1 MDRIVI
7 KAQFESL
14 LPTIQ
19 AAGFKDVGAGTFKN
33 PKTGTLSV
41 IVHSPQATANSLEA
55 VSWNPIKNSPID
67 ILKGLPYVEILDQ
80 EGSFRA
86 STYTLPHRLASGYLL
101 KHKESKAF
109 AKQLQDDFKEIGE
122 PSTVLKYCPN
132 SLLHGVFFS
141 HLGDGR
147 IKLSRILSASV
158 TAHDCERVALGGA
171 SHDPIVSSG
180 THLDLGYFE
189 GSGSNKG
196 SALGIG
202 NLPYYQDAFVAKD
215 ITGLFIIDLAQIAS
229 LGLDEKSSKLLSTLA
244 EFKIAKLLAHAWR
257 IRSGCDLTLL
267 ETPPGLRNLSEL
279 ETELKALINDCKPYF
294 AEPTKTVITLTLKAP
309 SSKTKADDTE
319 GASDA
324 DD

>member
-1 MDRIVI
+1 MDRLII
-7 KAQFESL
+7 KAEFESL

-33 PKTGTLSV
+33 PKNGTLSV

-55 VSWNPIKNSPID
+55 VSWNALQNWPVEA
-67 ILKGLPYVEILDQ
+67 LAELPYVEIVDQ
-80 EGSFRA
+80 DGIFRA

-101 KHKESKAF
+101 KHKESKDF
-109 AKQLQDDFKEIGE
+109 TKQLQDDFKKLGE
-122 PSTVLKYCPN
+122 PQTVLKYCPN

-158 TAHDCERVALGGA
+158 TAHECERVAVGGA
-171 SHDPIVSSG
+171 SHDPVVSSG
-180 THLDLGYFE
+180 KQLDLNYFE

-202 NLPYYQDAFVAKD
+202 NLPYYQDAFVAKE
-215 ITGLFIIDLAQIAS
+215 IIGTFIIDLAQIKA
-229 LGLDEKSSKLLSTLA
+229 LGLDDKPSQLLKTLA
-244 EFKIAKLLAHAWR
+244 EFKVAKLLAHAWR
-257 IRSGCDLTLL
+257 IRSGCDLQIL
-267 ETPPGLRNLSEL
+267 TPPAGLRKLDEIETKLKEL
-279 ETELKALINDCKPYF
+279 IQDCQPHF
-294 AEPTKTVITLTLKAP
+294 AQPTKTTVKLTLKAP
-309 SSKTKADDTE
+309 SGKAGEDEETT
-319 GASDA
+319 DA